1 MLIKLY
7 HNGASQLID
16 SWVCDDDDLLRILG
30 DHSLLANSG
39 PVLYYIYGGQYRLIV
54 DLNVTSV

>member
-16 SWVCDDDDLLRILG
+16 SRVCDDDDLLRILG
-30 DHSLLANSG
+30 DHLLLANDG
-39 PVLYYIYGGQYRLIV
+39 PVLYYIYGEQYRLIV